1 MTVVDLH
8 PEDLLD
14 KEARGTLS
22 SSEEACLRAHL
33 ARCATCRF
41 EREARADF
49 GSDLDDDASLSAGR
63 IALLVH
69 AGMNAE
75 PSAPASPPDE
85 ESAGVE
91 RSDGASARRDRVV
104 DVGAQSPDV
113 LGVRRRI
120 RPYLRRAGLVAAVA
134 AALMVGGIAGAS
146 ELGAH
151 AWARWL
157 GLSVAA
163 SPRESAPQVE
173 ASSAP
178 KPTGRR
184 RPPMPA
190 PMLVGDDART
200 DGDVDRAS
208 VTATSLDEAM
218 VEEPPVPA
226 PHALPAHRPA
236 VREATEHDAPAPR
249 TVAAPRATAAT
260 LFDGASEAR
269 RRGDYGRALELDAEL
284 QKQFPASREAHVSRA
299 ATGRLRLDRGDV
311 TGALADFDAYRARGT
326 GELDEAVMVGRATA
340 LDRLGRTSEAA
351 RAWQALL
358 VAFPD
363 TAYAA
368 HARKRADAGKGEP
381 TW

>member
-22 SSEEACLRAHL
+22 GSEEACLRAHL

-49 GSDLDDDASLSAGR
+49 ASDRDDDAALSAGR

-75 PSAPASPPDE
+75 PSPSDGSSDEALGEAPADT
-85 ESAGVE
+85 A
-91 RSDGASARRDRVV
+91 SDTAPEALV
-104 DVGAQSPDV
+104 
-113 LGVRRRI
+113 VRRRAH
-120 RPYLRRAGLVAAVA
+120 PYLRRVGLVAAAA
-134 AALMVGGIAGAS
+134 AALLVAGIAGAT

-151 AWARWL
+151 AWARLL

-163 SPRESAPQVE
+163 SPHESAPQVE
-173 ASSAP
+173 APSAS

-184 RPPMPA
+184 RPPLPA
-190 PMLVGDDART
+190 PVLVGEGLRTEGGDLGDQATSPSFQDDAM
-200 DGDVDRAS
+200 VD
-208 VTATSLDEAM
+208 D
-218 VEEPPVPA
+218 PPVPA

-236 VREATEHDAPAPR
+236 VREVTEHEAL
-249 TVAAPRATAAT
+249 APRAPRAVTTSRGTAAT
-260 LFDGASEAR
+260 LFDGAAEAR

-284 QKQFPASREAHVSRA
+284 QRQFPGSHEAHVSRA

-311 TGALADFDAYRARGT
+311 LGALSDFDAYRAHGT
-326 GELDEAVMVGRATA
+326 GELDEAVMAGRATA
-340 LDRLGRTSEAA
+340 LDRLGRTTEAA
-351 RAWQALL
+351 RAWQSLL

-368 HARKRADAGKGEP
+368 HARKRIDAGKADP
-381 TW
+381 TL